1 MNLNQHQK
9 QGLRNLPGVDRV
21 LELAK
26 SDPFFEGVPRSVLIR
41 SIRSVL
47 DDRRR
52 QIIAQDP
59 VRSNDILADTAVM
72 TGVKALVRR
81 SLSLNLRATVNA
93 TGIVIHTNLGRSLL
107 AETAIDHLCT
117 VGRRYSNLEF
127 DLDKGRR
134 GSRYTLVEDVICEIS
149 GAESAM
155 VVNNN
160 AGAVLLALETLAAGK
175 KVIVSRGELVE
186 IGGSFRIP
194 DVMAKSGGLLCEV
207 GTTNRT
213 HLRDYESAIDER
225 TALLLKVHKSNY
237 SVVGFSAE
245 VSLKELVEL
254 GRKHRIPVMED
265 LGSGTFID
273 FSRYGL
279 LKEPTV
285 QESAAAGADI
295 VTFSGDKLLGG
306 PQAGLMIGKKTVIDR
321 IKKNPITRA
330 LRIDKLTLA
339 ALESTLRL
347 YRDEAKAV
355 QAIPTLRMM
364 LQPITTLGGRKSRAP
379 EEICWKAPGR
389 SRLTVASAGYHLDG
403 PAAAHYRCWSCPSR
417 GPGVRISTGLL
428 TANTESRKKPAPRN
442 SPRSSAESRM
452 SLYIDGHADPAGRRL
467 GNHPKRIRNST
478 DLRRNQGVRDRARRN
493 RIENRAPT
501 PTQTRNFLLW
511 KARSEAAPRQAGVGR
526 SRTWM
531 PNSCAGAGLPL
542 TCSAA
547 NRFWFAP

>member
-1 MNLNQHQK
+1 MNLNQQQK
-9 QGLRNLPGVDRV
+9 EALRNLPAVDHV
-21 LELAK
+21 LELSK
-26 SDPFFEGVPRSVLIR
+26 SDPFFEEVPRSVLIR

-47 DDRRR
+47 DNRRR
-52 QIIAQDP
+52 QIIEQDP
-59 VRSNDILADTAVM
+59 AQIDELLADAAIV
-72 TGVKALVRR
+72 TGVKDLTRQAQ
-81 SLSLNLRATVNA
+81 SLNLRATVNA

-107 AETAIDHLCT
+107 AETAIEHLCT

-134 GSRYTLVEDVICEIS
+134 GSRYANVEDLICELS

-155 VVNNN
+155 AVNNN
-160 AGAVLLALETLAAGK
+160 AGAVLLALETMSAGK

-194 DVMAKSGGLLCEV
+194 DVMAKSGGILCEV

-213 HLRDYESAIDER
+213 HLRDYENAVDEQ

-245 VSLKELVEL
+245 VSLKDLVAL
-254 GRKHRIPVMED
+254 GRKHRVPVMED

-285 QESAAAGADI
+285 QESVSAGVDI
-295 VTFSGDKLLGG
+295 ITFSGDKLLGG
-306 PQAGLMIGKKTVIDR
+306 PQAGLVVGKKGCIDR

-347 YRDEAKAV
+347 YRDEEKAV

-364 LQPITTLGGRKSRAP
+364 LQPIATLEEKAGRLKKMLESTR
-379 EEICWKAPGR
+379 R
-389 SRLTVASAGYHLDG
+389 SRLTVASLDLVSRPG
-403 PAAAHYRCWSCPSR
+403 GGSLPLLELPSK
-417 GPGVRISTGLL
+417 GLGVKIDGLSANAIEKSLRLNSPPIIGRIEDDLYTMDMRTLQDDELETIRSAIETLL
-428 TANTESRKKPAPRN
+428 T
-442 SPRSSAESRM
+442 
-452 SLYIDGHADPAGRRL
+452 
-467 GNHPKRIRNST
+467 
-478 DLRRNQGVRDRARRN
+478 
-493 RIENRAPT
+493 
-501 PTQTRNFLLW
+501 
-511 KARSEAAPRQAGVGR
+511 
-526 SRTWM
+526 
-531 PNSCAGAGLPL
+531 
-542 TCSAA
+542 
-547 NRFWFAP
+547 